1 MTRVDFYLLPDV
13 DIDAKYRFACRL
25 VLRAIH
31 GGQQVHVRTASPDAA
46 AMLDELMWSYPE
58 DRFVPHA
65 LAEAPEATDT
75 PDTREAPV
83 RIGHAE
89 PDPGADQVLV
99 NLAEDVPE
107 FFGRFERVAE
117 VVTAPERAAG
127 RTRYRH
133 YRERGY
139 PLFHHDLDDW
149 EAR

>member
-25 VLRAIH
+25 ALRAIH
-31 GGQQVHVRTASPDAA
+31 AGRRVHVRTASAEAA
-46 AMLDELMWSYPE
+46 EMLDELMWSYPE
-58 DRFVPHA
+58 DRFLPHGVA
-65 LAEAPEATDT
+65 GGPDAAAAPI
-75 PDTREAPV
+75 

-89 PDPGADQVLV
+89 PAPGPDQVLV
-99 NLAEDVPE
+99 NLADDVPA
-107 FFGRFERVAE
+107 FFARFERVAE
-117 VVTAPERAAG
+117 VITEPERTSG
-127 RTRYRH
+127 RARYRH

>member
-1 MTRVDFYLLPDV
+1 MTRVDFYVLPDV

-25 VLRAIH
+25 ALRAIH
-31 GGQQVHVRTASPDAA
+31 TGQQVHVRTASAEAA
-46 AMLDELMWSYPE
+46 GMLDDLMWSYPE

-65 LAEAPEATDT
+65 VAEGADEAGA
-75 PDTREAPV
+75 PDTDAPI

-89 PDPGADQVLV
+89 PVPGPDQVLV
-99 NLAEDVPE
+99 NLADDVPA
-107 FFGRFERVAE
+107 FFARFERVAE
-117 VVTAPERAAG
+117 VITEPERAAG

>member
-25 VLRAIH
+25 ALRAIH
-31 GGQQVHVRTASPDAA
+31 AGQQVHVRTASADAA
-46 AMLDELMWSYPE
+46 GMLDELMWSYPE
-58 DRFVPHA
+58 DRFVPHDIA
-65 LAEAPEATDT
+65 AGPEAG
-75 PDTREAPV
+75 API

-89 PDPGADQVLV
+89 PAPGPDQVLV
-99 NLAEDVPE
+99 NLADDVPG
-107 FFGRFERVAE
+107 FFARFERVAE
-117 VVTAPERAAG
+117 VITEPERAAG
-127 RTRYRH
+127 RARYRH

>member
-25 VLRAIH
+25 ALRAIH
-31 GGQQVHVRTASPDAA
+31 AGRRVHVRTASAEAA
-46 AMLDELMWSYPE
+46 GMLDELMWSYPE

-65 LAEAPEATDT
+65 VADGPDADAADADAAPI
-75 PDTREAPV
+75 

-89 PDPGADQVLV
+89 PAPGPDQVLV
-99 NLAEDVPE
+99 NLADDVPA

-117 VVTAPERAAG
+117 VITEPERASG
-127 RTRYRH
+127 RARYRH